1 MTCAPS
7 RVTSVTL
14 PSRLHLKHLTE
25 VWPGSMKLLAPQ
37 TGQFF
42 SHGDDVL
49 IDARLGLLALE
60 GAGWWM
66 SVGGVASGLTWAD
79 GPPPPMSVAAQAPIA
94 HRRVLSTAD
103 YRLMCQSGYI
113 HGFRSVCFRRD
124 IWEVRIRASD
134 IESPAC
140 V

>member
-79 GPPPPMSVAAQAPIA
+79 GPPPPMSVAAHAPIA
-94 HRRVLSTAD
+94 HSASLSTAD
-103 YRLMCQSGYI
+103 YRRMC
-113 HGFRSVCFRRD
+113 
-124 IWEVRIRASD
+124 
-134 IESPAC
+134 
-140 V
+140 

>member
-79 GPPPPMSVAAQAPIA
+79 GPPPPVAAHAPIA
-94 HRRVLSTAD
+94 HSASLSTAD
-103 YRLMCQSGYI
+103 
-113 HGFRSVCFRRD
+113 
-124 IWEVRIRASD
+124 
-134 IESPAC
+134 
-140 V
+140 

>member
-79 GPPPPMSVAAQAPIA
+79 GPPLPMSVAAHAPIA
-94 HRRVLSTAD
+94 HSASLSTAD
-103 YRLMCQSGYI
+103 YRRMCQSGYI
-113 HGFRSVCFRRD
+113 RGFR
-124 IWEVRIRASD
+124 
-134 IESPAC
+134 
-140 V
+140 

>member
-42 SHGDDVL
+42 SHGNDVIVDD
-49 IDARLGLLALE
+49 DARPLALGWSSGAAARQCDRPAADNLGL
-60 GAGWWM
+60 GA
-66 SVGGVASGLTWAD
+66 
-79 GPPPPMSVAAQAPIA
+79 
-94 HRRVLSTAD
+94 
-103 YRLMCQSGYI
+103 
-113 HGFRSVCFRRD
+113 
-124 IWEVRIRASD
+124 
-134 IESPAC
+134 
-140 V
+140 

>member
-25 VWPGSMKLLAPQ
+25 AWPGSMKLLAPQ

-79 GPPPPMSVAAQAPIA
+79 GPPSVAAHAPIA
-94 HRRVLSTAD
+94 HSASLSTAD
-103 YRLMCQSGYI
+103 YRRMCQSGYI
-113 HGFRSVCFRRD
+113 QGFRSVCSGKGHLGLFRSANSSERH
-124 IWEVRIRASD
+124 
-134 IESPAC
+134 
-140 V
+140 

>member
-25 VWPGSMKLLAPQ
+25 AWPGSMKLLAPQ

-79 GPPPPMSVAAQAPIA
+79 GPPPPMSAHAPIA
-94 HRRVLSTAD
+94 HSASLSTAD
-103 YRLMCQSGYI
+103 YRRMCQSGYI
-113 HGFRSVCFRRD
+113 QGFRSVCSGKGHLGLFRSANSSERY
-124 IWEVRIRASD
+124 
-134 IESPAC
+134 
-140 V
+140 